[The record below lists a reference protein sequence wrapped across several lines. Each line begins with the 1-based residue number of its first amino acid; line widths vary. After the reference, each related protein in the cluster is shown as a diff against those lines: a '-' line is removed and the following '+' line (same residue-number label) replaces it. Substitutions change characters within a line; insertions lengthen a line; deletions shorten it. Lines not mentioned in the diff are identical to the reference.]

1 MSSIDESSLL
11 QHVARLKQVSLQQQ
25 LLYLLY
31 SSNAATRTW
40 WQEHNSIVSS
50 FQFQH
55 VQFAQYV
62 MRYLE
67 LGHAKLPRSDFSRAC
82 QRAANPSLYCRHGI
96 NTIVRELCRL
106 LSSNTGLCAK
116 PDFKAFLGLKLCPS
130 EVLAQGCQ
138 QLVSPMT
145 DLTRGKIC

>member
-1 MSSIDESSLL
+1 MLL
-11 QHVARLKQVSLQQQ
+11 GHVDRSTTA
-25 LLYLLY
+25 LYRHFNLY
-31 SSNAATRTW
+31 IFLNM
-40 WQEHNSIVSS
+40 
-50 FQFQH
+50 
-55 VQFAQYV
+55 QFAQYV
-62 MRYLE
+62 MWNLE

-82 QRAANPSLYCRHGI
+82 QRAANPWLYCRHGI
-96 NTIVRELCRL
+96 NTIVRELRRL